1 MIGIREENCV
11 GITSAG
17 PDTRAEREHMGPQFA
32 HVVTSR
38 GPLGPKRMAPSPER
52 WAPHQAGASHFQEE
66 L

>member
-1 MIGIREENCV
+1 MTAAGTEDCV

-17 PDTRAEREHMGPQFA
+17 PGTRAERERMGPQFA

-38 GPLGPKRMAPSPER
+38 GPHGPKRMAPSLER